1 MPQAPRAHRPP
12 PLARRARAI
21 GRGALLLLAASLPL
35 AARSDDA
42 ADTIVHIPGTLP
54 LVLTVPHDGDQTLGF
69 TPVRRQG
76 ALLRDLGTRPVAEQV
91 ADLLAR
97 RLGQRPCL
105 VVAKVSRRFLDVNR
119 SEAEAMDSDNA
130 LPAYRAYHAAVAR
143 CVADAR
149 ARHPQ
154 GALLVDVH
162 GQAQVPDTTFRGTR
176 AGLTTQALL
185 ARHGPAA
192 LQGPHSLIGLLA
204 ARGYTVHPAIGSDS
218 LREDARYAG
227 GYTVFTYGSHK
238 PDGIDAIQLE
248 LGQLQRQNPQ
258 LPQDLADALVAFLGQ
273 HGYLPGR

>member
-227 GYTVFTYGSHK
+227 GYTVFSYGSHR

>member
-1 MPQAPRAHRPP
+1 MRQRPRASRSRLHQGCV
-12 PLARRARAI
+12 RALQRCTW
-21 GRGALLLLAASLPL
+21 LLAASLPL
-35 AARSDDA
+35 ASLAGDA
-42 ADTIVHIPGTLP
+42 ADTVIHTPGTLP

-76 ALLRDLGTRPVAEQV
+76 AVLRDLGTRPVAEQV

-105 VVAKVSRRFLDVNR
+105 VVATVSRKFLDVNR
-119 SEAEAMDSDNA
+119 SESEAMESDNA

-143 CVADAR
+143 CVAEAR

-192 LQGPHSLIGLLA
+192 LQGPLSLIGLLA

-218 LREDARYAG
+218 LREDPRYAG
-227 GYTVFTYGSHK
+227 GHTVFTYGSHK

-258 LPQDLADALVAFLGQ
+258 LPQDLADALATVLVQ
-273 HGYLPGR
+273 QGYLPQR